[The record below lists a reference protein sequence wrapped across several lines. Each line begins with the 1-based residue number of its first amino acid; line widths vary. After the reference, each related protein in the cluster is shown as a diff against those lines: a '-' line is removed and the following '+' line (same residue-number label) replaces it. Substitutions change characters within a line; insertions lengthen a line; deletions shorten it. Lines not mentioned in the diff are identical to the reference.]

1 MKSDLNPN
9 HSRIRKYAT
18 QPKSNPNIDDLFKKI
33 NSLNLDQDLIDFL
46 VGNLQDL
53 SKLFASKSR
62 DIKAAVR
69 DGIIENFVFPIINK
83 IAERETSLM
92 AMIYDLKS
100 KHIDAD
106 LVIYQA
112 KVRECENIIEGL
124 KAKLQIVNAD
134 LTEAKNDLKETSSA
148 LVETAEEVRSISDKT
163 EVLQSRPASI
173 AFTPMVSKR
182 DAHVVLLRPKKTST
196 SEENRK
202 IIENALISR
211 NSPARI
217 SKIAQVSQGGLI
229 IEAPADA
236 DLQAL
241 EAVINLDEQF
251 DVSRPKRRRPQIIIL
266 GIDNGIDKERPTKG
280 LLAKN
285 HFLADSRNNP
295 LTELNFPIR
304 ARRNT
309 YWVAT
314 VDPSVYKLIF
324 DQPGFYFEFSRFR
337 FDNFF
342 WG

>member
-18 QPKSNPNIDDLFKKI
+18 QPKSNPNIDDLLKKI

-112 KVRECENIIEGL
+112 KVRECENIVEGL
-124 KAKLQIVNAD
+124 KAKLQIVNTD

-148 LVETAEEVRSISDKT
+148 LVETAKEVRSILDKPKPSYT
-163 EVLQSRPASI
+163 EVLQSRPAPI
-173 AFTPMVSKR
+173 AVTPMVSKR

-202 IIENALISR
+202 IIENALIFR
-211 NSPARI
+211 NSSARI
-217 SKIAQVSQGGLI
+217 S
-229 IEAPADA
+229 
-236 DLQAL
+236 
-241 EAVINLDEQF
+241 NLLK
-251 DVSRPKRRRPQIIIL
+251 SARAASLLRL
-266 GIDNGIDKERPTKG
+266 RPT
-280 LLAKN
+280 
-285 HFLADSRNNP
+285 
-295 LTELNFPIR
+295 LT
-304 ARRNT
+304 
-309 YWVAT
+309 
-314 VDPSVYKLIF
+314 
-324 DQPGFYFEFSRFR
+324 PGFRGRDKF
-337 FDNFF
+337 
-342 WG
+342 G